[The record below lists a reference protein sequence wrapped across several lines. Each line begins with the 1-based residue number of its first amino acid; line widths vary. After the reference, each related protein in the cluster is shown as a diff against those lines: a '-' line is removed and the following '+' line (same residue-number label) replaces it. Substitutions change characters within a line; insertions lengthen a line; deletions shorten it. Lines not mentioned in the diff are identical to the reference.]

1 MKKSPAT
8 HAAIFN
14 TLFGNG
20 ALLEF
25 VEPKLAGNIE
35 RKGGEELLLPR
46 YPRDVYSWQVKR
58 PKKSPTLYRNIIT
71 WYLKAAGLTGRE
83 IGNFLSISASR
94 ANQLA
99 LRTQKQIFDAQWN
112 IANMTMLAKNADAEL
127 TGELLDAHLLRGVRR
142 EMIAAEYSLDLCI
155 EQDTYA
161 ISAALRL
168 GRKQYIAAYDKV
180 VAIKCPCKWCGC
192 AVFAN
197 ESLSPYWQDS
207 E

>member
-1 MKKSPAT
+1 MPSHST
-8 HAAIFN
+8 VFN

-20 ALLEF
+20 APLEF
-25 VEPKLAGNIE
+25 VEPKLASSIE
-35 RKGGEELLLPR
+35 RKGGEELLLPK
-46 YPRDVYSWQVKR
+46 YPTEVYSWQVKR
-58 PKKSPTLYRNIIT
+58 PKKSPTLYRNIIA

-83 IGNFLSISASR
+83 IGDFLSISASR

-99 LRTQKQIFDAQWN
+99 LRTQKQIFDAPWN
-112 IANMTMLAKNADAEL
+112 IANMTMLSKNAGVEL

-142 EMIAAEYSLDLCI
+142 EMIAAEYSLDRCI

-168 GRKQYIAAYDKV
+168 GRKQYVAAYDKV
-180 VAIKCPCKWCGC
+180 AGTRCPCRWCSC

-197 ESLSPYWQDS
+197 ESLGPYWEAEQS
-207 E
+207 